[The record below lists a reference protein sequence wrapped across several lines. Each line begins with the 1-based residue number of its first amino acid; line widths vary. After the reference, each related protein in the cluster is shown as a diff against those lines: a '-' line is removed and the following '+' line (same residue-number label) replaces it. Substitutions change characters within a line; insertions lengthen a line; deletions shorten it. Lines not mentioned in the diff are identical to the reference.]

1 MKSLNYWILMLLMA
15 TSCFTLV
22 SCGDDDDEQGNGT
35 TKKCHV
41 DADGRNID
49 FGYAYFSIDEPSHSG
64 GLYDYTLEFTNY
76 DYLSILKNPASIV
89 GKKISSFYIG
99 FTSPNKYPYSRY
111 SSNKKESYYECEIA
125 INGTIN
131 SDGDESCE
139 QYYETDW
146 NSGYESGNLIINKT
160 SEGLYKIEIRNRS
173 LSDQA
178 KLERGEKA
186 NGGKAKYLTLW
197 SADVKDTV
205 VNWNSTT
212 VYTIPKNTDM
222 VIYCDPTYQGEKII
236 SVNSVST
243 GSTSADYYQLSYK
256 IMQ

>member
-22 SCGDDDDEQGNGT
+22 SCGDDDAEQGNGA

-99 FTSPNKYPYSRY
+99 FTSPNKYDINSLPEGEFPYSRY
-111 SSNKKESYYECEIA
+111 SSNKKESYYECEIG

-160 SEGLYKIEIRNRS
+160 SEGLYKIEIRNLNLLAAEPGDFDIHESKR
-173 LSDQA
+173 
-178 KLERGEKA
+178 K
-186 NGGKAKYLTLW
+186 T
-197 SADVKDTV
+197 
-205 VNWNSTT
+205 
-212 VYTIPKNTDM
+212 
-222 VIYCDPTYQGEKII
+222 
-236 SVNSVST
+236 T
-243 GSTSADYYQLSYK
+243 GSFYFEGRFEDVSSYDFDFN
-256 IMQ
+256 

>member
-1 MKSLNYWILMLLMA
+1 MK
-15 TSCFTLV
+15 
-22 SCGDDDDEQGNGT
+22 E
-35 TKKCHV
+35 
-41 DADGRNID
+41 
-49 FGYAYFSIDEPSHSG
+49 
-64 GLYDYTLEFTNY
+64 
-76 DYLSILKNPASIV
+76 
-89 GKKISSFYIG
+89 
-99 FTSPNKYPYSRY
+99 
-111 SSNKKESYYECEIA
+111 
-125 INGTIN
+125 
-131 SDGDESCE
+131 
-139 QYYETDW
+139 
-146 NSGYESGNLIINKT
+146 
-160 SEGLYKIEIRNRS
+160 
-173 LSDQA
+173 A
-178 KLERGEKA
+178 KKA